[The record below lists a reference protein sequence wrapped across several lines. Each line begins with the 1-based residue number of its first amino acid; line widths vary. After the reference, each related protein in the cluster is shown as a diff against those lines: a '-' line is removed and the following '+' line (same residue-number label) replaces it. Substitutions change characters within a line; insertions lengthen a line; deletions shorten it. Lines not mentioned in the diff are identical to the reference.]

1 MSRQLSAHTSQ
12 LISHGS
18 ISDPVSDA
26 QGEHCLLRTRAIV
39 IVGLQFVAG
48 MNSKAQR
55 QEQLRQRLERVLE
68 RMAEAAVRAN
78 RRPDDVKL
86 VAVSKTHPAEIIREA
101 IVAGVTDLGENRV
114 QEAEAKIPEVG
125 RQAARWHLIG
135 HLQSNKARRAVE
147 LFDVI
152 HSLDSAALAR
162 RLDRAC
168 GEMGREELPVL
179 IQIDLG
185 QEATKSGSAESEV
198 PEIIDAIR
206 QSQRLRLTGLMTLP
220 PYFDDP
226 EQARPFFRRL
236 RELRD
241 ELRAQGV
248 FGESSGELSMGM
260 THDYEVAIEE
270 GATMVR
276 VGTAIF
282 GARESKTQ
290 D

>member
-1 MSRQLSAHTSQ
+1 
-12 LISHGS
+12 
-18 ISDPVSDA
+18 
-26 QGEHCLLRTRAIV
+26 
-39 IVGLQFVAG
+39 

-55 QEQLRQRLERVLE
+55 QEQLRQRLERVHE

-185 QEATKSGSAESEV
+185 QEATKSGAAESEV

>member
-1 MSRQLSAHTSQ
+1 
-12 LISHGS
+12 
-18 ISDPVSDA
+18 
-26 QGEHCLLRTRAIV
+26 
-39 IVGLQFVAG
+39 

-55 QEQLRQRLERVLE
+55 QEQLRQRLERVHE

-86 VAVSKTHPAEIIREA
+86 VAISKTHPAEIIREA